1 MNSNTTISREFAT
14 KAALYI
20 AEEKSLA
27 IEDALSYVYNSD
39 TFQMIED
46 NQLEGKSIEELMLM
60 FTNEVRYGKAH

>member
-1 MNSNTTISREFAT
+1 MSSNTTISREFAT

-20 AEEKSLA
+20 AEEKSLS

-46 NQLEGKSIEELMLM
+46 NQLEGKSIEKLMLM